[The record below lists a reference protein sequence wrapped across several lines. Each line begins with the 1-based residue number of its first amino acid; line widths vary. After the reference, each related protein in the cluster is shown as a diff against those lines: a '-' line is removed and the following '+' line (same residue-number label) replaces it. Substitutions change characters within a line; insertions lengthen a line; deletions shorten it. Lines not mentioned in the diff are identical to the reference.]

1 MLILSR
7 LKVNKNLVILFVKE
21 PKLGFVK
28 TRLAKSCGD
37 GFVLELYKK
46 FVLDLIETLQ
56 ICKFDFKLCA
66 YPNLE
71 IINQIFGDF
80 GNFLQCDG
88 DLGVKMQTAFSRQ
101 FEKGYEKI
109 LLIGSDSPH
118 LDCELLTNGFNALD
132 NHEVVLGPSTDGG
145 YYLIGFNKHTFCK
158 DAFWDIPWSTDM
170 VLKKTL
176 HRLNTKQIYFLQELN
191 DIDVFD
197 DLSCF
202 YDEHKD
208 SYFQNSNTM
217 RFLKENTPNGKI

>member
-1 MLILSR
+1 MQQI
-7 LKVNKNLVILFVKE
+7 VNKNLVILFTKE

-28 TRLAKSCGD
+28 TRLAKSCGG
-37 GFVLELYKK
+37 GFTLELYKK
-46 FVLDLIETLQ
+46 FVLDLVGTLQ

-71 IINQIFGDF
+71 IINKIFGDF

-109 LLIGSDSPH
+109 LLIGSDTPH
-118 LDCELLTNGFNALD
+118 LDCELLAKSFNALD
-132 NHEVVLGPSTDGG
+132 NHEAVLGPSVDGG

-158 DAFWDIPWSTDM
+158 DVFSDIPWSTDM

-176 HRLNTKQIYFLQELN
+176 HRLNTKRIYFLQELN

-197 DLSCF
+197 DLSSF

-208 SYFQNSNTM
+208 GYFQNSNTIL
-217 RFLKENTPNGKI
+217 FLKENSSWKNLMS